1 MPCFFYNNNENK
13 RKRTL
18 DNSFMYDII
27 KVVKIS
33 RVKESNR
40 VATLKK
46 EYNLITKNVLW

>member
-1 MPCFFYNNNENK
+1 MPCFFVIITKTSE
-13 RKRTL
+13 KRTL

-46 EYNLITKNVLW
+46 EYKLITKNVLW